1 MFTSRWLSGESYYKI
16 CHRKVMQ
23 WAFNNEWSD
32 KIKNLKKKTGNR
44 KINKKQLLQT
54 LLKTSDVENAKQK

>member
-1 MFTSRWLSGESYYKI
+1 
-16 CHRKVMQ
+16 MQ